1 MYKPIFQYYNLDL
14 PFFHKLE
21 ICFSFQIYSEDY
33 HWSNSASPFLELIG
47 KWQQSHDRSP
57 KTHVY
62 DHTQFAVLRCVT
74 IKVLRTAFIIRNIWG
89 VPSWFSKLG
98 IWCCEKCGSGYSCGV
113 GSTPGLGTSVC
124 HRCGQKKKKKKKAT
138 KELCGKR
145 IKDLIKKLR
154 GLLKTEQFK
163 EGYNTLWLVVINSIN
178 STRLQGKN
186 QAYEKTKNQASFTI
200 QIYSAPELGELES
213 SKFIH

>member
-1 MYKPIFQYYNLDL
+1 MGLNSIPSLGNSICRGSDHFEKNSISTRRVIIHMYKPIFQYYNLDL

-33 HWSNSASPFLELIG
+33 HWSNSTSPFLELIG

-113 GSTPGLGTSVC
+113 GSTPGQCVTGVA
-124 HRCGQKKKKKKKAT
+124 KKKKKEKSN
-138 KELCGKR
+138 KR
-145 IKDLIKKLR
+145 TMWQKNKRLNQEIKR
-154 GLLKTEQFK
+154 SFK
-163 EGYNTLWLVVINSIN
+163 D
-178 STRLQGKN
+178 R
-186 QAYEKTKNQASFTI
+186 TI
-200 QIYSAPELGELES
+200 
-213 SKFIH
+213 